1 LVAAPAQPRPDREEG
16 ILETLLV
23 IAGIPVELDAHLARL
38 EASLAVL
45 FPDRSPPDLEGA
57 IRARAQGIE
66 RGSLRVRVAPAGR
79 AGIEATVRA
88 AEIAPELIFPPAPSS
103 VAVHSLVLAGGLGG
117 HKWADRALV
126 DRAQAKLASGAVPL
140 IVEWDGSVL
149 EASRGNAFAVT
160 GGVLTTPPADGRIL
174 PGIARAR
181 TIEIAAEAGL
191 EVREAALT
199 RDDLLQADEVFLTSS
214 VRGLERVRSLDGTE
228 LRASGKVALR
238 IAAELRRSWVDQGAV
253 G

>member
-1 LVAAPAQPRPDREEG
+1 MTAASAQPRPDREEG

-23 IAGIPVELDAHLARL
+23 VAGIPVELDAHLARL

-79 AGIEATVRA
+79 AGIEATIRV
-88 AEIAPELIFPPAPSS
+88 AEIAPELVFPPAPSS

-117 HKWADRALV
+117 HKWADRTLV
-126 DRAQAKLASGAVPL
+126 DRAQAGLAADALPL

-149 EASRGNAFAVT
+149 EASRGNAFAIT
-160 GGVLTTPPADGRIL
+160 GGTLTTPPADGRIL

-199 RDDLLQADEVFLTSS
+199 RNDLLGADEVFLTSS
-214 VRGLERVRSLDGTE
+214 VRGLERVHALDGSE
-228 LRASGKVALR
+228 LRAGGEVGLR
-238 IAAELRRSWVDQGAV
+238 IAAELRRSWIQGAV

>member
-1 LVAAPAQPRPDREEG
+1 MAAAPTQPRPDRDEG

-23 IAGIPVELDAHLARL
+23 VAGAPVELDAHLARL

-45 FPDRSPPDLEGA
+45 FPDRSAPELEGA

-66 RGSLRVRVAPAGR
+66 RGSLRVRAAPAGR
-79 AGIEATVRA
+79 AGIEATIRVA
-88 AEIAPELIFPPAPSS
+88 GIAPELVFPPAPSS
-103 VAVHSLVLAGGLGG
+103 VAVHSLVLSGGLGG

-126 DRAQAKLASGAVPL
+126 DRAQAGLPADALPL

-160 GGVLTTPPADGRIL
+160 GGALITPPADGRIL

-191 EVREAALT
+191 EVREATLT
-199 RDDLLQADEVFLTSS
+199 RDDLLGADEVFLTSS
-214 VRGLERVRSLDGTE
+214 VRGLERVRALDGTE
-228 LRASGKVALR
+228 LQSSGEIGLR
-238 IAAELRRSWVDQGAV
+238 IAAELRRSWTQGAV

>member
-1 LVAAPAQPRPDREEG
+1 VVAASAQPRPDREEG

-23 IAGIPVELDAHLARL
+23 VAGTPVELDAHLARL
-38 EASLAVL
+38 AASLAVL
-45 FPDRSPPDLEGA
+45 FPDRSAPDLEGA
-57 IRARAQGIE
+57 IRARAQGLE

-79 AGIEATVRA
+79 AGIEATIRG
-88 AEIAPELIFPPAPSS
+88 AEIAPGLVFPPTPTS

-117 HKWADRALV
+117 HKWADRTLV
-126 DRAQAKLASGAVPL
+126 DRAQADLAEDALPL

-160 GGVLTTPPADGRIL
+160 GGALITPPADGRIL

-181 TIEIAAEAGL
+181 TIEIAAGAGL
-191 EVREAALT
+191 EVREATLT
-199 RDDLLQADEVFLTSS
+199 RDDLLGADEVFLTSS
-214 VRGLERVRSLDGTE
+214 VRGLERVHALDGTE
-228 LRASGKVALR
+228 LCTGSEISER
-238 IAAELRRSWVDQGAV
+238 IAAKLRQNWIQRPV

>member
-1 LVAAPAQPRPDREEG
+1 MTAVSAQTRPDREEG

-23 IAGIPVELDAHLARL
+23 VAGVPVELDAHLARL
-38 EASLAVL
+38 ETSLAVL
-45 FPDRSPPDLEGA
+45 FPDRSAPELEGA
-57 IRARAQGIE
+57 IRARAQSIE

-79 AGIEATVRA
+79 AGIEATIRT
-88 AEIAPELIFPPAPSS
+88 AEIAPEHVFPPAPSA

-117 HKWADRALV
+117 HKWADRTLV
-126 DRAQAKLASGAVPL
+126 DRAQADLPADALPL

-160 GGVLTTPPADGRIL
+160 GGILTTPPADGRIL

-181 TIEIAAEAGL
+181 TIEIAAEMGL
-191 EVREAALT
+191 EVREATLT
-199 RDDLLQADEVFLTSS
+199 RDDLLDADEVFLTSS
-214 VRGLERVRSLDGTE
+214 VRGLERVRAIDGAE
-228 LRASGKVALR
+228 LRGGSEIGLR
-238 IAAELRRSWVDQGAV
+238 IAAELRRSWIQGAV

>member
-1 LVAAPAQPRPDREEG
+1 LAAASAQPRPDREEG

-23 IAGIPVELDAHLARL
+23 VAGAPVELDAHLARL

-79 AGIEATVRA
+79 AGIEATIRV

-103 VAVHSLVLAGGLGG
+103 VAVHSLVLTGGLGG
-117 HKWADRALV
+117 HKWADRTLV
-126 DRAQAKLASGAVPL
+126 DRAQANLAEGALPL

-149 EASRGNAFAVT
+149 EASRGNAFTVT
-160 GGVLTTPPADGRIL
+160 GGTLTTPPADGRIL

-181 TIEIAAEAGL
+181 TIQIAAEAGL
-191 EVREAALT
+191 EVREATLT
-199 RDDLLQADEVFLTSS
+199 RDDLLGADEVFLTSS
-214 VRGLERVRSLDGTE
+214 VRGLERVHALDGIA
-228 LRASGKVALR
+228 LRTGGEVGQR
-238 IAAELRRSWVDQGAV
+238 IAAELRRSWIQGAV

>member
-1 LVAAPAQPRPDREEG
+1 MVAG
-16 ILETLLV
+16 V
-23 IAGIPVELDAHLARL
+23 PVELDAHLARL
-38 EASLAVL
+38 ETSLAVL
-45 FPDRSPPDLEGA
+45 FPDRSALDLEGA

-79 AGIEATVRA
+79 AGIEATIRV

-103 VAVHSLVLAGGLGG
+103 VALHSLVLAGGLGG
-117 HKWADRALV
+117 HKWADRTLV
-126 DRAQAKLASGAVPL
+126 DRAQAGLAADALPL

-160 GGVLTTPPADGRIL
+160 GGTLTTPRADGRIL

-181 TIEIAAEAGL
+181 TIEIAAEMGL
-191 EVREAALT
+191 EVRETTLT
-199 RDDLLQADEVFLTSS
+199 RDDLLGADEVFLTSS
-214 VRGLERVRSLDGTE
+214 VRGLERARALDGTE
-228 LRASGKVALR
+228 LRSGGEVGLR
-238 IAAELRRSWVDQGAV
+238 IAAELRRSWIQGAV